1 MGVLARL
8 GITAKILL
16 ISAAGIALAVIATV
30 SASVILSRALVD
42 QAVENELTT
51 AKAGLETALAGEAR
65 RALSL
70 AAATAENREIVR
82 IFAAGDRDGL
92 ARMLTPGFA
101 VLRDGHGVR
110 QFQFHTAPARSFLR
124 VHRPDR
130 FGDDLSGFRHTVV
143 EVNRTGKPIHGLE
156 SGVEGLGI
164 RGVVPVRLD
173 GKAIGSLEFGLALDQ
188 SFFDG
193 FKQATGVDAAL
204 YTREAGKEAVRFAST
219 LAKDASLPAD
229 LLTRGLAGGSTAE
242 GDVGGRPFAFLAAP
256 ARDYQGQVF
265 GVYVLGIDRTP
276 FAAQLAQ
283 ARNIGI
289 GVGIGVL
296 ILALGLAL
304 VVGRSITR
312 PLVALSGAMDRLSAG
327 RTDID
332 IPATSRRDEVGA
344 MARSLA
350 VFRENALERTR
361 LAEEAEAARR
371 VAVEREERERQ
382 RQVEAENQARAAAE
396 ERRIAEEA
404 AAATEA
410 ERERRAA
417 DAAIE
422 RERREA
428 AEREARAG
436 RIGALIAGFDREVA
450 AALAEVTAAVDGLRR
465 TAGVMV
471 ATAAATGQRVGI
483 VAATAAEATGNVQ
496 TVAAAAEELSA
507 SINEIG
513 RQVGQ
518 SSKVAAAAQAD
529 AERTDGMIRTLLTAS
544 QRIGDVVGLINA
556 IAGQTNLLALNAT
569 IEAARAGE
577 AGKGF
582 AVVASEVKNLANQT
596 AKATEEIS
604 GQIGEMQSA
613 TAQSADAVRQ
623 IGGVIA
629 EINTITTSIAAAV
642 EQQGSATGEIAR
654 NVARAADGTMA
665 VSTQIGAVS
674 QAATE
679 TGEGAAAVQNAA
691 AGLENL
697 ALRLRGDIER
707 FLGAVRQA

>member
-1 MGVLARL
+1 MGLLARL

-16 ISAAGIALAVIATV
+16 ISAAGITLAVIATV
-30 SASVILSRALVD
+30 STSVILSRALVD
-42 QAVENELTT
+42 QAVEHELTT
-51 AKAGLETALAGEAR
+51 VRTGLETALAGEAR

-70 AAATAENREIVR
+70 AAATAENRDIAR
-82 IFAAGDRDGL
+82 AFAAGDRDAL
-92 ARMLTPGFA
+92 SRMLVPGFA
-101 VLRDGHGVR
+101 ALRDQGVR
-110 QFQFHTAPARSFLR
+110 QFQFHTAPATSFLR

-130 FGDDLSGFRHTVV
+130 FGDDLSGFRATVV

-173 GKAIGSLEFGLALDQ
+173 GKAVGSLEFGLALDQ

-193 FKQATGVDAAL
+193 FKKSTGVDAAL
-204 YTREAGKEAVRFAST
+204 FVRETGKAPVRFAST
-219 LAKDASLPAD
+219 LPNDAPLPAG
-229 LLTRGLAGGSTAE
+229 LLDRGFADTVTADGE
-242 GDVGGRPFAFLAAP
+242 LGDRPFAFMAAP

-265 GVYVLGIDRTP
+265 GVFVLALDRTP
-276 FAAQLAQ
+276 FVAQLAR

-289 GVGIGVL
+289 GVGIAVL
-296 ILALGLAL
+296 ALTLGLAL
-304 VVGRSITR
+304 AVSRSITR
-312 PLVALSGAMDRLSAG
+312 PLVGLSAAMDQLSAG
-327 RTDID
+327 QTDIR
-332 IPATSRRDEVGA
+332 IPATTRRDEVGA

-361 LAEEAEAARR
+361 LAEEAETARQQAAARD
-371 VAVEREERERQ
+371 EQERQ
-382 RQVEAENQARAAAE
+382 RQLEADAQARDAAE
-396 ERRIAEEA
+396 QRRRAEEA
-404 AAATEA
+404 AAAAEA
-410 ERERRAA
+410 ERDRRIAA
-417 DAAIE
+417 ETIE

-428 AEREARAG
+428 AEREARAE

-450 AALAEVTAAVDGLRR
+450 AALSEVTASVEALRR
-465 TAGVMV
+465 TAGSMV
-471 ATAAATGQRVGI
+471 ATATATGQRAGT

-518 SSKVAAAAQAD
+518 SSQVAATAQAD

-544 QRIGDVVGLINA
+544 QRIGDVVGLITA

-582 AVVASEVKNLANQT
+582 AVVASEVKNLADQT
-596 AKATEEIS
+596 AKATQEIS
-604 GQIGEMQSA
+604 GQIGEMQAA

-642 EQQGSATGEIAR
+642 DQQGAATGEIAR
-654 NVARAADGTMA
+654 NVSRAADGTRA
-665 VSTQIGAVS
+665 VSAQITAVS

-691 AGLENL
+691 GALENL